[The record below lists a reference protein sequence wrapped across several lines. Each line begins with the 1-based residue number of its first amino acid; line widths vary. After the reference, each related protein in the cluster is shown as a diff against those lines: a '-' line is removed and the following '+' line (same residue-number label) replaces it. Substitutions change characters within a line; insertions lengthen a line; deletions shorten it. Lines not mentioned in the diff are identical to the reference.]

1 MPKDT
6 QLLNREKWLEEISS
20 WEIQGVQGITDLN
33 FTEQEINEIYA
44 PIIQKL
50 LSDHKRSSKTRTRT
64 PQPLLIGITGS
75 VSVGKSTIS
84 NIIKKLVTSP
94 PINLSAQVISTD
106 NFLFPNSQLQKNQI
120 LHRKGF
126 PESFDHAAIIKFL
139 SGITE
144 GKPNSIIPIYSH
156 ESYDIEGTS
165 RSEITDLIIIEGVN
179 ILQEP
184 IEKNDQDPSIREFL
198 DFSIFIDAD
207 ESEITQWYEDRFL
220 KYCSLAEDNTKSFFS
235 QFKNLNM
242 EERKKLAS
250 EIWKSVNKPNLDS
263 YIYPSKEYADLIIKK
278 GNDHLVSSL
287 QVPLS
292 WLTSP
297 K

>member
-50 LSDHKRSSKTRTRT
+50 LSDHKRSLKTRTRT

-165 RSEITDLIIIEGVN
+165 HSEVTDLIIIEGVN
-179 ILQEP
+179 ILQ
-184 IEKNDQDPSIREFL
+184 DPPERKGKEQSIREFL

-250 EIWKSVNKPNLDS
+250 EIWKSVNKPNLDK
-263 YIYPSKEYADLIIKK
+263 YIYPSKKYADLIIEK

>member
-20 WEIQGVQGITDLN
+20 WEIKGVQGISDLN
-33 FTEQEINEIYA
+33 FTEQEVNEIYA

-50 LSDHKRSSKTRTRT
+50 LSGHKRSLKARTGT
-64 PQPLLIGITGS
+64 LQPLLIGITGS

-84 NIIKKLVTSP
+84 NIIKKLVISP

-139 SGITE
+139 SGISE

-156 ESYDIEGTS
+156 ETYDIEGTS

-242 EERKKLAS
+242 EERKKLAA

-278 GNDHLVSSL
+278 GKDHLVSSL

>member
-20 WEIQGVQGITDLN
+20 WEIQGVQGISDLN
-33 FTEQEINEIYA
+33 FTEQEVNEIYA

-50 LSDHKRSSKTRTRT
+50 LSGHKRSLKARTGT
-64 PQPLLIGITGS
+64 LQPLLIGITGS

-84 NIIKKLVTSP
+84 NIIKKLAISP

-106 NFLFPNSQLQKNQI
+106 NFLFPNSQLQKDQI

-126 PESFDHAAIIKFL
+126 PESFDHAAIIEFL
-139 SGITE
+139 SEISE
-144 GKPNSIIPIYSH
+144 GKPNSMIPIYSH
-156 ESYDIEGTS
+156 ETYDIDGTS
-165 RSEITDLIIIEGVN
+165 RYEVTDLIIIEGVN
-179 ILQEP
+179 ILQNP
-184 IEKNDQDPSIREFL
+184 IEKNDRGPSIREFL

-207 ESEITQWYEDRFL
+207 ESEIAQWYEDRFL

-235 QFKNLNM
+235 QFKNLNL
-242 EERKKLAS
+242 EERKKLAA

-278 GNDHLVSSL
+278 GNDHSVSSL

>member
-235 QFKNLNM
+235 QFKNLNT

>member
-20 WEIQGVQGITDLN
+20 WEIQSVQGISDLN
-33 FTEQEINEIYA
+33 FTEQEVNEIYA

-50 LSDHKRSSKTRTRT
+50 LSGHKRSLKARTGT
-64 PQPLLIGITGS
+64 LQPLLIGITGS

-84 NIIKKLVTSP
+84 NIIKKLAINP
-94 PINLSAQVISTD
+94 PTNLSAQVISTD
-106 NFLFPNSQLQKNQI
+106 NFLFPNSQLQKDQI

-126 PESFDHAAIIKFL
+126 PESFDHAAIIEFL
-139 SGITE
+139 SEISE

-156 ESYDIEGTS
+156 ETYDIDGTS
-165 RSEITDLIIIEGVN
+165 RYEVTDLIIIEGVN
-179 ILQEP
+179 ILQNP
-184 IEKNDQDPSIREFL
+184 IEKNDRGPSIREFL

-220 KYCSLAEDNTKSFFS
+220 KYCSLAEDKTKSFFS

-278 GNDHLVSSL
+278 DNGHLVSSL

>member
-20 WEIQGVQGITDLN
+20 WEIQGVQGISDLN
-33 FTEQEINEIYA
+33 FTEQEVNEIYA

-50 LSDHKRSSKTRTRT
+50 LSGHKRSLKARTGT
-64 PQPLLIGITGS
+64 LQPLLIGITGS

-106 NFLFPNSQLQKNQI
+106 NFLFPNSQLQKDQI

-126 PESFDHAAIIKFL
+126 PESFDHVAIIEFL
-139 SGITE
+139 SEISE

-156 ESYDIEGTS
+156 ETYDIEGTS
-165 RSEITDLIIIEGVN
+165 RYEVTDLIIIEGVN
-179 ILQEP
+179 VLQNP
-184 IEKNDQDPSIREFL
+184 IEKNEWGPSIREFL

>member
-20 WEIQGVQGITDLN
+20 WEIQSVQGISDLN
-33 FTEQEINEIYA
+33 FTEQEVNEIYA

-50 LSDHKRSSKTRTRT
+50 LSDHKRSLKTRTRT

-242 EERKKLAS
+242 EERKKLAA

-278 GNDHLVSSL
+278 GKDHLVSSL

>member
-20 WEIQGVQGITDLN
+20 WEIQGVQGISDLN
-33 FTEQEINEIYA
+33 FTEQEVNEIYA

-50 LSDHKRSSKTRTRT
+50 LSGHKRSLKARTGT
-64 PQPLLIGITGS
+64 LQPLLIGITGS

-84 NIIKKLVTSP
+84 NIIKKLAISP

-126 PESFDHAAIIKFL
+126 PESFDHAAIIEFL
-139 SGITE
+139 SEISK

-156 ESYDIEGTS
+156 ETYDIDGTS
-165 RSEITDLIIIEGVN
+165 RYEVTDLIIIEGVN
-179 ILQEP
+179 ILQNP
-184 IEKNDQDPSIREFL
+184 IEKNDRGPSIREFL

-207 ESEITQWYEDRFL
+207 ESEIAQWYEDRFL

-250 EIWKSVNKPNLDS
+250 GIWKSVNKPNLDS

-278 GNDHLVSSL
+278 GNDHSVSSL

>member
-20 WEIQGVQGITDLN
+20 WEIQGVQGISDLN
-33 FTEQEINEIYA
+33 FTEQEVNEIYA

-50 LSDHKRSSKTRTRT
+50 LSGHKRSLKARTGT
-64 PQPLLIGITGS
+64 LQPLLIGITGS

-84 NIIKKLVTSP
+84 NIIKKLVISP

-106 NFLFPNSQLQKNQI
+106 NFLFPNSQLQKDQI

-126 PESFDHAAIIKFL
+126 PESFDHVAIIEFL
-139 SGITE
+139 SEISE

-156 ESYDIEGTS
+156 ETYDIDGTS
-165 RSEITDLIIIEGVN
+165 RYEVTDLIIIEGVN
-179 ILQEP
+179 VLQNP
-184 IEKNDQDPSIREFL
+184 IEKNEWGPSIREFL

>member
-20 WEIQGVQGITDLN
+20 WEIQGVQGISDLN
-33 FTEQEINEIYA
+33 FTEQEVNEIYA

-50 LSDHKRSSKTRTRT
+50 LSGHKRLLKARTGT
-64 PQPLLIGITGS
+64 LQPLLIGITGS

-84 NIIKKLVTSP
+84 NIIKKLAINP
-94 PINLSAQVISTD
+94 PTNLSAQVISTD
-106 NFLFPNSQLQKNQI
+106 NFLFPNSQLQKDQI

-126 PESFDHAAIIKFL
+126 PESFDHAAIIEFL
-139 SGITE
+139 SEISE

-156 ESYDIEGTS
+156 ETYDIDGTS
-165 RSEITDLIIIEGVN
+165 RYEVTDLIIIEGVN
-179 ILQEP
+179 ILQNP
-184 IEKNDQDPSIREFL
+184 IEKNDRGPSIREFL

-207 ESEITQWYEDRFL
+207 ESEIAQWYEGRFL

-235 QFKNLNM
+235 QFKNLNT
-242 EERKKLAS
+242 EERKKLAA

-278 GNDHLVSSL
+278 GKDHLVSSL

>member
-50 LSDHKRSSKTRTRT
+50 LSDHKRSLKTRTRT

-139 SGITE
+139 SGISE

-156 ESYDIEGTS
+156 ETYDIDGTS
-165 RSEITDLIIIEGVN
+165 RYEVTDLIIIEGVN
-179 ILQEP
+179 ILQNP
-184 IEKNDQDPSIREFL
+184 IEKNDRGPSIREFL

-207 ESEITQWYEDRFL
+207 ESEIAQWYEGRFL
-220 KYCSLAEDNTKSFFS
+220 KYCSLAEDNTNSFFS

-250 EIWKSVNKPNLDS
+250 EIWKSVNKPNLDK

>member
-50 LSDHKRSSKTRTRT
+50 LSDHKRSLKTRTRT

-156 ESYDIEGTS
+156 ETYDIEGTS

-235 QFKNLNM
+235 QFKNLNT
-242 EERKKLAS
+242 EERKKLAA

-278 GNDHLVSSL
+278 GKDHLVSSL

>member
-6 QLLNREKWLEEISS
+6 QLLSREKWLEEITS

-50 LSDHKRSSKTRTRT
+50 LSIHKRSSKARTGT
-64 PQPLLIGITGS
+64 IQPLLIGITGS

-106 NFLFPNSQLQKNQI
+106 NFLFPNSQLQKDQI

-126 PESFDHAAIIKFL
+126 PESFDHVAIIKFL
-139 SGITE
+139 SEISE

-156 ESYDIEGTS
+156 ETYDIEGTS
-165 RSEITDLIIIEGVN
+165 HSEVTDLIIIEGVN
-179 ILQEP
+179 ILQNP
-184 IEKNDQDPSIREFL
+184 IGKDNQDPRIRDFL

-220 KYCSLAEDNTKSFFS
+220 RYCSLAEDNTKSFFS
-235 QFKNLNM
+235 QFKNLNL

-278 GNDHLVSSL
+278 GNGHLVSSL

>member
-20 WEIQGVQGITDLN
+20 WEIQGVQGISDLN
-33 FTEQEINEIYA
+33 FTEQEVNEIYA

-50 LSDHKRSSKTRTRT
+50 LSGHKRSLNARTGT
-64 PQPLLIGITGS
+64 LQPLLIGITGS

-106 NFLFPNSQLQKNQI
+106 NFLFPNSQLQKDQI

-126 PESFDHAAIIKFL
+126 PESFDHAAIIEFL
-139 SGITE
+139 SEISE

-156 ESYDIEGTS
+156 ETYDIDGTS
-165 RSEITDLIIIEGVN
+165 RYEVTDLIIIEGVN
-179 ILQEP
+179 ILQNP
-184 IEKNDQDPSIREFL
+184 IEKNDQGPSIREFL

-207 ESEITQWYEDRFL
+207 ESEIAQWYEDRFL

>member
-20 WEIQGVQGITDLN
+20 WEIQGVQGISDLN
-33 FTEQEINEIYA
+33 FTEQEVNEIYA

-50 LSDHKRSSKTRTRT
+50 LSGHKRSLKARTGT
-64 PQPLLIGITGS
+64 LQPLLIGITGS

-139 SGITE
+139 SGISE

-156 ESYDIEGTS
+156 ETYDIEGTS

-235 QFKNLNM
+235 QFKNLNT
-242 EERKKLAS
+242 EERKKLAA

-278 GNDHLVSSL
+278 GKDHLVSSL

>member
-20 WEIQGVQGITDLN
+20 WEIQSVQGISDLN
-33 FTEQEINEIYA
+33 FTEQEVNEIYA

-50 LSDHKRSSKTRTRT
+50 LSGHKRSLKARTGT
-64 PQPLLIGITGS
+64 LQPLLIGITGS

-84 NIIKKLVTSP
+84 NIIKKLAINP
-94 PINLSAQVISTD
+94 PTNLSAQVISTD
-106 NFLFPNSQLQKNQI
+106 NFLFPNSQLQKDQI

-126 PESFDHAAIIKFL
+126 PESFDHAAIIEFL
-139 SGITE
+139 SEISE

-156 ESYDIEGTS
+156 ETYDIDGTS
-165 RSEITDLIIIEGVN
+165 RYEVTDLIIIEGVN
-179 ILQEP
+179 ILQNP
-184 IEKNDQDPSIREFL
+184 IEKNDQGPSIREFL

-207 ESEITQWYEDRFL
+207 ESEIAQWYEDRFL

>member
-1 MPKDT
+1 
-6 QLLNREKWLEEISS
+6 
-20 WEIQGVQGITDLN
+20 
-33 FTEQEINEIYA
+33 
-44 PIIQKL
+44 
-50 LSDHKRSSKTRTRT
+50 
-64 PQPLLIGITGS
+64 LIGITGS

-84 NIIKKLVTSP
+84 NIIKKLAINP
-94 PINLSAQVISTD
+94 PTNLSAQVISTD
-106 NFLFPNSQLQKNQI
+106 NFLFPNSQLQKDQI

-126 PESFDHAAIIKFL
+126 PESFDHAAIIEFL
-139 SGITE
+139 SEISE

-156 ESYDIEGTS
+156 ETYDIDGTS
-165 RSEITDLIIIEGVN
+165 RYEVTDLIIIEGVN
-179 ILQEP
+179 ILQNP
-184 IEKNDQDPSIREFL
+184 IEKNDRGPSIREFL

-207 ESEITQWYEDRFL
+207 ESEIAQWYEGRFL

-263 YIYPSKEYADLIIKK
+263 YIYPSKKYADLIIKK

>member
-20 WEIQGVQGITDLN
+20 WEIQSVQGISDLN
-33 FTEQEINEIYA
+33 FTEQEVNEIYA

-50 LSDHKRSSKTRTRT
+50 LSGHKRSLKARTGT
-64 PQPLLIGITGS
+64 LQPLLIGITGS

-84 NIIKKLVTSP
+84 NIIKKLVISP

-106 NFLFPNSQLQKNQI
+106 NFLFPNSQLQKDQI

-126 PESFDHAAIIKFL
+126 PESFDHVAIIEFL
-139 SGITE
+139 SEISE

-156 ESYDIEGTS
+156 ETYDIDGTS
-165 RSEITDLIIIEGVN
+165 RYEVTDLIIIEGVN
-179 ILQEP
+179 ILQNP
-184 IEKNDQDPSIREFL
+184 IEKNEWGPSIREFL

-242 EERKKLAS
+242 EEQKKLAS

>member
-1 MPKDT
+1 M
-6 QLLNREKWLEEISS
+6 
-20 WEIQGVQGITDLN
+20 
-33 FTEQEINEIYA
+33 
-44 PIIQKL
+44 
-50 LSDHKRSSKTRTRT
+50 
-64 PQPLLIGITGS
+64 IGITGS

-106 NFLFPNSQLQKNQI
+106 NFLFPNSQLQKDQI

-126 PESFDHAAIIKFL
+126 PESFDHVAIIKFL
-139 SGITE
+139 SEISE

-156 ESYDIEGTS
+156 ETYDIEGTS
-165 RSEITDLIIIEGVN
+165 HSGVTDLIIIEGVN
-179 ILQEP
+179 ILQNP
-184 IEKNDQDPSIREFL
+184 IEKDNQDPRIRDFL

-220 KYCSLAEDNTKSFFS
+220 RYCSLAEDNTKSFFS
-235 QFKNLNM
+235 QFKNLNL
-242 EERKKLAS
+242 EERKKLAA

-278 GNDHLVSSL
+278 DNGHLVSSL

>member
-6 QLLNREKWLEEISS
+6 QLLSREKWLEEITS

-50 LSDHKRSSKTRTRT
+50 LSDHKRSLKTRTRT

-139 SGITE
+139 SGISE

-156 ESYDIEGTS
+156 ETYDIEGTS

-220 KYCSLAEDNTKSFFS
+220 KYCSLAENNTKSFFS
-235 QFKNLNM
+235 QFKTLNM

-278 GNDHLVSSL
+278 DNGHLVSSL

>member
-50 LSDHKRSSKTRTRT
+50 LSDHKRSLKTRTRT

-184 IEKNDQDPSIREFL
+184 TEKNDQDPSIREFL

-263 YIYPSKEYADLIIKK
+263 YIYPSKKYADLIIKK
-278 GNDHLVSSL
+278 GNGHLVSSL

>member
-20 WEIQGVQGITDLN
+20 WEIQSVQGISDLN
-33 FTEQEINEIYA
+33 FTEQEVNEIYA

-50 LSDHKRSSKTRTRT
+50 LSGHKRSLKARTGT
-64 PQPLLIGITGS
+64 LQPLLIGITGS

>member
-6 QLLNREKWLEEISS
+6 KLLNREKWLEEISS

-50 LSDHKRSSKTRTRT
+50 LSGHKRSLKTRTRT

-139 SGITE
+139 SGISE

-156 ESYDIEGTS
+156 ETYDIEGTS

-184 IEKNDQDPSIREFL
+184 IEKNDQDQSIREFL

-278 GNDHLVSSL
+278 GNGHLVSSL

>member
-20 WEIQGVQGITDLN
+20 WEIQGVQGISDLN
-33 FTEQEINEIYA
+33 FTEQEVNEIYA

-50 LSDHKRSSKTRTRT
+50 LSGHKRSLKARTGT
-64 PQPLLIGITGS
+64 LQPLLIGITGS

-156 ESYDIEGTS
+156 ETYDIEGTS

-235 QFKNLNM
+235 QFKNLNT
-242 EERKKLAS
+242 EERKKLAA

-278 GNDHLVSSL
+278 GKDHLVSSL

>member
-84 NIIKKLVTSP
+84 NIIKKLAINP
-94 PINLSAQVISTD
+94 PTNLSAQVISTD

-156 ESYDIEGTS
+156 ETYDIEGTS

-250 EIWKSVNKPNLDS
+250 EIWKSVNKPNLDK
-263 YIYPSKEYADLIIKK
+263 YIYPSKQYADLIIKK

>member
-50 LSDHKRSSKTRTRT
+50 LSDHKRSLKTRTRT

-106 NFLFPNSQLQKNQI
+106 NFLFPNSQLQKDQI

-126 PESFDHAAIIKFL
+126 PESFDHVAIIEFL
-139 SGITE
+139 SEISE

-156 ESYDIEGTS
+156 ETYDIDGTS
-165 RSEITDLIIIEGVN
+165 RYEVTDLIIIEGVN
-179 ILQEP
+179 VLQNP
-184 IEKNDQDPSIREFL
+184 TEKNEWGPSIREFL

-207 ESEITQWYEDRFL
+207 ESGIAQWYEGRFL

>member
-1 MPKDT
+1 MPEDT
-6 QLLNREKWLEEISS
+6 QLLNRERWLEEITS
-20 WEIQGVQGITDLN
+20 WGIQGVRGIADLN
-33 FTEQEINEIYA
+33 FTQEEINEIYA
-44 PIIQKL
+44 PVTQRLISHFGHSLKA
-50 LSDHKRSSKTRTRT
+50 KTESL
-64 PQPLLIGITGS
+64 QPFLIGITGS

-84 NIIKKLVTSP
+84 NIMKKLVTNP

-106 NFLFPNSQLQKNQI
+106 NFLFSNSQLQKDQI

-126 PESFDHAAIIKFL
+126 PESFDHAAITKFL
-139 SGITE
+139 SEIRE

-156 ESYDIEGTS
+156 ETYDIEGTS
-165 RSEITDLIIIEGVN
+165 HSEVTDLIIIEGVN
-179 ILQEP
+179 ILQ
-184 IEKNDQDPSIREFL
+184 DPPERKGKEQSIREFL

-220 KYCSLAEDNTKSFFS
+220 RYCSLAEDNTKSFFS

-242 EERKKLAS
+242 AERKELAS

-263 YIYPSKEYADLIIKK
+263 YISPSKKYADLIIRK
-278 GNDHLVSSL
+278 GNGHLVSSL

-292 WLTSP
+292 WLSSS

>member
-20 WEIQGVQGITDLN
+20 WEIQGVQGISDLN
-33 FTEQEINEIYA
+33 FTEQEVNEIYA

-50 LSDHKRSSKTRTRT
+50 LSGHKRSLKARTGT
-64 PQPLLIGITGS
+64 LQPLLIGITGS

-84 NIIKKLVTSP
+84 NIIKKLAISP

-106 NFLFPNSQLQKNQI
+106 NFLFPNSQLQKDQI

-126 PESFDHAAIIKFL
+126 PESFDHAAIIEFL
-139 SGITE
+139 SEISE

-156 ESYDIEGTS
+156 ETYDIDGTS
-165 RSEITDLIIIEGVN
+165 RYEVTDLIIIEGVN
-179 ILQEP
+179 ILQNP
-184 IEKNDQDPSIREFL
+184 IEKNDRGPSIREFL

-207 ESEITQWYEDRFL
+207 ESEIAQWYEDRFL

-278 GNDHLVSSL
+278 GNDHSVSSL

>member
-20 WEIQGVQGITDLN
+20 WEIQDVQGITDLN

-50 LSDHKRSSKTRTRT
+50 LSDHKRSLKTRTRT

-126 PESFDHAAIIKFL
+126 PESFDHVAIIEFL
-139 SGITE
+139 SEISE

-156 ESYDIEGTS
+156 ETYDIDGTS
-165 RSEITDLIIIEGVN
+165 RYEVTDLIIIEGVN
-179 ILQEP
+179 VLQNP
-184 IEKNDQDPSIREFL
+184 TEKNEWGPSIREFL

>member
-20 WEIQGVQGITDLN
+20 WEIQGVQGISDLN
-33 FTEQEINEIYA
+33 FTEQEVNEIYA

-50 LSDHKRSSKTRTRT
+50 LSSHKRSLKARTGT
-64 PQPLLIGITGS
+64 LQPLLIGITGS

-84 NIIKKLVTSP
+84 NIIKKLVISP

-106 NFLFPNSQLQKNQI
+106 NFLFPNSQLQKDQI

-126 PESFDHAAIIKFL
+126 PESFDHVAIIEFL
-139 SGITE
+139 SEISE

-156 ESYDIEGTS
+156 ETYDIDGTS
-165 RSEITDLIIIEGVN
+165 RYEVTDLIIIEGVN
-179 ILQEP
+179 VLQNP
-184 IEKNDQDPSIREFL
+184 IEKNEWGPSIREFL

-278 GNDHLVSSL
+278 GKDHLVSSL

>member
-1 MPKDT
+1 M
-6 QLLNREKWLEEISS
+6 
-20 WEIQGVQGITDLN
+20 N
-33 FTEQEINEIYA
+33 FTEQEVNEIYA

-50 LSDHKRSSKTRTRT
+50 LSGHTRSLNARTGT
-64 PQPLLIGITGS
+64 LQPLLIGITGS

-84 NIIKKLVTSP
+84 NIIKKLAINP
-94 PINLSAQVISTD
+94 PTNLSAQVISTD
-106 NFLFPNSQLQKNQI
+106 NFLFPNSQLQKDQI

-139 SGITE
+139 SGISE

-263 YIYPSKEYADLIIKK
+263 YIYPSKKYADLIIKK

>member
-20 WEIQGVQGITDLN
+20 WEIQSVQGISDLN
-33 FTEQEINEIYA
+33 FTEQEVNEIYA

-50 LSDHKRSSKTRTRT
+50 LSVHKRSLKARTGT
-64 PQPLLIGITGS
+64 LQPLLIGITGS

-84 NIIKKLVTSP
+84 NIIKKLAINP
-94 PINLSAQVISTD
+94 PTNLSAQVISTD

-126 PESFDHAAIIKFL
+126 PESFDHAAIIEFL
-139 SGITE
+139 SEISE

-156 ESYDIEGTS
+156 ETYDIDGTS
-165 RSEITDLIIIEGVN
+165 RYEVTDLIIIEGVN
-179 ILQEP
+179 ILQNP
-184 IEKNDQDPSIREFL
+184 IEKNDRGPSIREFL

-207 ESEITQWYEDRFL
+207 ESEIAQWYEDRFL

-278 GNDHLVSSL
+278 DNGHLVSSL

>member
-20 WEIQGVQGITDLN
+20 WEIQSVQGISDLN
-33 FTEQEINEIYA
+33 FTEQEVNEIYA

-50 LSDHKRSSKTRTRT
+50 LSVHKRSLKARTGT
-64 PQPLLIGITGS
+64 LQPLLIGITGS

-84 NIIKKLVTSP
+84 NIIKKLAISP

-106 NFLFPNSQLQKNQI
+106 NFLFPNSQLQKDQI

-126 PESFDHAAIIKFL
+126 PESFDHAAIIEFL
-139 SGITE
+139 SEISE

-156 ESYDIEGTS
+156 ETYDIDGTS
-165 RSEITDLIIIEGVN
+165 RYEVTDLIIIEGVN
-179 ILQEP
+179 ILQNP
-184 IEKNDQDPSIREFL
+184 IEKNDRGPSIREFL

-250 EIWKSVNKPNLDS
+250 EIWNSVNKPNLDS

>member
-6 QLLNREKWLEEISS
+6 QLLNREKWLEEITS

-33 FTEQEINEIYA
+33 FTEQEVNEIYA

-50 LSDHKRSSKTRTRT
+50 LSGHTRSLNARTGT
-64 PQPLLIGITGS
+64 LQPLLIGITGS

-84 NIIKKLVTSP
+84 NIIKKLAINP
-94 PINLSAQVISTD
+94 PTNLSAQVISTD
-106 NFLFPNSQLQKNQI
+106 NFLFPNSQLQKDQI

-126 PESFDHAAIIKFL
+126 PESFDHAAIIEFL
-139 SGITE
+139 SEISE

-156 ESYDIEGTS
+156 ETYDIDGTS
-165 RSEITDLIIIEGVN
+165 RYEVTDLIIIEGVN
-179 ILQEP
+179 ILQNP
-184 IEKNDQDPSIREFL
+184 IEKNDRGPSIREFL

-207 ESEITQWYEDRFL
+207 ESEIAQWYEGRFL

>member
-20 WEIQGVQGITDLN
+20 WEIQSVQGISDLN
-33 FTEQEINEIYA
+33 FTEQEVNEIYA

-50 LSDHKRSSKTRTRT
+50 LSGHTRSLNARTGT
-64 PQPLLIGITGS
+64 LQPLLIGITGS

-84 NIIKKLVTSP
+84 NIIKKLAINP
-94 PINLSAQVISTD
+94 PTNLSAQVISTD

-179 ILQEP
+179 ILQNP
-184 IEKNDQDPSIREFL
+184 IEKNDRGPSIREFL

-235 QFKNLNM
+235 QFKTLNM

-250 EIWKSVNKPNLDS
+250 EIWKSVNKPNLDK

>member
-20 WEIQGVQGITDLN
+20 WEIQSVQGISDLN
-33 FTEQEINEIYA
+33 FTEQEVNEIYA

-50 LSDHKRSSKTRTRT
+50 LSGHKRSLKARTGT
-64 PQPLLIGITGS
+64 LQPLLIGITGS

-84 NIIKKLVTSP
+84 NIIKKLAINP
-94 PINLSAQVISTD
+94 PTNLSAQVISTD
-106 NFLFPNSQLQKNQI
+106 NFLFPNSQLQKDQI

-126 PESFDHAAIIKFL
+126 PESFDHAAIIEFL
-139 SGITE
+139 SEISE

-156 ESYDIEGTS
+156 ETYDIDGTS
-165 RSEITDLIIIEGVN
+165 RYEVTDLIIIEGVN
-179 ILQEP
+179 ILQNP
-184 IEKNDQDPSIREFL
+184 IEKNDRGPSIREFL

-207 ESEITQWYEDRFL
+207 ESEIAQWYEDRFL

-250 EIWKSVNKPNLDS
+250 EIWNSVNKPNLDS
-263 YIYPSKEYADLIIKK
+263 YIYPSKKYADLIIKK
-278 GNDHLVSSL
+278 NNDHLVSSL